1 MLVAHTVTHAAA
13 LHDQLAAINILKT
26 VKDAVLGFLVLVL
39 LIGVLIGFL
48 IGRTFG
54 RRR

>member
-1 MLVAHTVTHAAA
+1 MRSRSRVLRSRRR
-13 LHDQLAAINILKT
+13 LKT

-48 IGRTFG
+48 IGRAFG
-54 RRR
+54 RRP